1 MSNPANNYPKSRST
15 PTPGAPQGGRKPSR
29 AARLAAL
36 FLTAF
41 VLLTAYAAW
50 SVYHWSHDV
59 AFGASGTHASALT
72 LQTPA
77 PAAAGD
83 DAAAGAAIKPGA
95 ATDSAAQTNPQATP
109 QPQGAEAAASSRI
122 TLLLLG
128 VDQRPDE
135 PVALL
140 TDTMIV
146 LTVDPHTNRVGMIS
160 LPRDLFVPIAEYGR
174 SGKINTAFMAGQ
186 TNHYP
191 GGGGALSK
199 RTVSEFLGY
208 PIDYYVTINFGG
220 FVQAIDAIGGI
231 DVVVP
236 KTIHDEKYP
245 TMNYGLETFH
255 LEAGPQHLDG
265 ETALKYVRTRHQV
278 GDSDLQRAQRQQQVL
293 LAVKDKLIA
302 DKMLNPVRMLDLLRV
317 LSKSIKH
324 DIPTTKLPGLL
335 SLASGVQFDSIE
347 RLVLDTHYAQVDANS
362 PFGWILIPNRTKIRP
377 AVDKIFA
384 SQAGPTAAEIE
395 ALTQQQA
402 RQQAAQARQQIY
414 NDYQVQAEQLRARLQ
429 SEGARIS
436 VLNGTGDPLLAER
449 AADWLRRQG
458 YTVVETKDAARSDY
472 QRTSL
477 VTYRNKPVATAGL
490 TDMFAIAR
498 ENIQNSGDQPG
509 GVDLRL
515 TIGRDFYLLISN

>member
-1 MSNPANNYPKSRST
+1 MSNPANNYRKSRLT

-36 FLTAF
+36 CLAAF
-41 VLLTAYAAW
+41 VLLTGYAAW
-50 SVYHWSHDV
+50 SVYHWSHDL
-59 AFGASGTHASALT
+59 AFGASRARTSTLT

-77 PAAAGD
+77 PAADGG
-83 DAAAGAAIKPGA
+83 DAAADVTMKPGA
-95 ATDSAAQTNPQATP
+95 ATSGAAHTNPQATP
-109 QPQGAEAAASSRI
+109 HPQNANAAASGRI
-122 TLLLLG
+122 TILLLG

-146 LTVDPHTNRVGMIS
+146 LTVDPITNRVGMIS

-174 SGKINTAFMAGQ
+174 NGKINTAFMVGQ
-186 TNHYP
+186 TNRYP

-231 DVVVP
+231 DVVVA
-236 KTIHDEKYP
+236 KTIHDEEYP
-245 TMNYGLETFH
+245 TIDYGIETFH

-293 LAVKDKLIA
+293 VAVKDKLVA
-302 DKMLNPVRMLDLLRV
+302 DKMLNPVRMLELLRV

-324 DIPTTKLPGLL
+324 DIPATKLPGLL
-335 SLASGVQFDSIE
+335 SLASAVQLDSIE
-347 RLVLDTHYAQVDANS
+347 RLVLDTRYAQIDADS

-384 SQAGPTAAEIE
+384 SETGPTAAEME
-395 ALTQQQA
+395 ALAQQQT

-414 NDYQVQAEQLRARLQ
+414 NDYQVQAEQLRGRLQ
-429 SEGARIS
+429 NEGARIS

-458 YTVVETKDAARSDY
+458 YTVVETQDAARSDY

-477 VTYRNKPVATAGL
+477 MTYRNKPVAAAGL

-498 ENIQNSGDQPG
+498 ENIASSGDQPS